1 MPYLFDPK
9 KKHIVIAHP
18 SRKDYYLKKKYKSP
32 YLDLT
37 VMSLPELRA
46 LFDYNYD
53 DRALRY
59 LLGKG
64 YKYLVAKGLLEAF
77 TAPDFEK
84 GVEVQKYSSLRNELI
99 MNKLLFKTAYPE
111 KTFENAS
118 ILISGYYNEG
128 EAIFKYIRRIPGM
141 LEVGFDVEEQK
152 DPSENEI
159 CKFIDPYEELHFV
172 YNKIAYDLDV
182 NKTPIDN
189 IYVYGLSGDYVP
201 LINEF
206 NKMYGFT
213 IGIKLKER
221 LYDQGI
227 YKHFREVYL
236 EKGLEDAIS
245 SMREK
250 YPEEKDG
257 DTIERF
263 AREFAVVFEKDPAKT
278 VSIYDDIAKEKEPY
292 DPKYKNMIKVLDEPV
307 CPPDAHLYCLNFSMG
322 TYPKVSDES
331 GLFSDKEKALIGLT
345 TSKEKSLND
354 SVRVDA
360 LLKSKSV
367 KLITFFELG
376 FDNHFFLSGFKTKYG
391 MKVISNPVAEDE
403 NGPYEY
409 AHDKGGFLFAA
420 LEDEYQNYL
429 TDDKRREAY
438 KKVSALDGYRKYD
451 YTFKGKKIL
460 RGKRR
465 YAASNLENYNLCPF
479 KYLLGNV
486 LYLDDSP
493 SDFRPRIGNVFHK
506 TLEMYHDDEAAFD
519 FNKAYDLA
527 ISYEEGLIPDPKA
540 NPHEKKVPFSEKEK
554 ALIENLRS
562 YCSKSLDFQKQY
574 EAGLKNP
581 KFLAEGTFNI
591 NFDDITVTGR
601 YDKVITFDF
610 NDERYALIVDYKTG
624 GAKFDE
630 AAFNEFG
637 LSLQLPIYAFALEK
651 EKANFDNAKIAG
663 LFISPILAYDLIKD
677 VKNMK
682 KTMAEI
688 DQSKSR
694 LMGLY
699 LSDMSFI
706 RVLDPGL
713 TSGNSTVIDGCE
725 IKKNDEGF
733 IQRAEFPKNK
743 TSEEFHALAE
753 KAEAIIREADTSI
766 MEGHFEIDPTI
777 VKGRKGPC
785 ESCPFHDVCFVDK
798 KKLTAK
804 NLSKNNMDPDSD
816 EDESDTITEEEE

>member
-1 MPYLFDPK
+1 MPYLFTPE

-18 SRKDYYLKKKYKSP
+18 SRKDYYLKKKHKSP
-32 YLDLT
+32 YLDVT

-53 DRALRY
+53 DRALRF

-64 YKYLVAKGLLEAF
+64 YKYLVAKDLLEAF
-77 TAPDFEK
+77 TAPYFDN
-84 GVEVQKYSSLRNELI
+84 GVEVKKYSSLRDELI
-99 MNKLLFKTAYPE
+99 KNHLLFKTAYPE
-111 KTFENAS
+111 KTFENAHV
-118 ILISGYYNEG
+118 LISGYYNEG
-128 EAIFKYIRRIPGM
+128 ETIIKYLNRVPGF
-141 LEVGFDVEEQK
+141 LQIDYEIEDHK
-152 DPSENEI
+152 DPSTNVI
-159 CKFIDPYEELHFV
+159 NKFVDPYEELHFV

-182 NKTPIDN
+182 NKTPIDI

-213 IGIKLKER
+213 IGIRLKER
-221 LYDQGI
+221 LFDQGV
-227 YKHFREVYL
+227 YKCFREAYL

-245 SMREK
+245 LMREK
-250 YPEEKDG
+250 YPEEKDT
-257 DTIERF
+257 DTIEKF

-278 VSIYDDIAKEKEPY
+278 VSIYDDIAKEKTPY
-292 DPKYKNMIKVLDEPV
+292 DRKYKNMIQVLDEPV
-307 CPPDAHLYCLNFSMG
+307 CPPDGHLYCLNFSMG

-360 LLKSKSV
+360 LLSNNSV

-376 FDNHFFLSGFKTKYG
+376 FDNHFFLSGSQTKYK

-403 NGPYEY
+403 DGPYEY
-409 AHDKGGFLFAA
+409 AHDRGGFLFAA

-438 KKVSALDGYRKYD
+438 KKISQLDGYRKYD
-451 YTFKGKKIL
+451 FTFKGKKIL
-460 RGKRR
+460 RSKRR
-465 YAASNLENYNLCPF
+465 YSASSLENYNSCPF
-479 KYLLGNV
+479 KYLLNNV

-493 SDFRPRIGNVFHK
+493 SFFPARIGNVFHK
-506 TLEMYHDDEAAFD
+506 TLEMYHTDPAFD
-519 FNKAYDLA
+519 FDKAYDLA
-527 ISYEEGLIPDPKA
+527 ISYEEGLIPDPKG
-540 NPHEKKVPFSEKEK
+540 NPHEKKVPFTKKEK

-581 KFLAEGTFNI
+581 KFLAEGAFNI
-591 NFDDITVTGR
+591 DFDDITVTGR

-610 NDERYALIVDYKTG
+610 NNERYALIIDYKTG
-624 GAKFDE
+624 GTKFDE
-630 AAFNEFG
+630 ASFNEFG

-651 EKANFDNAKIAG
+651 EKAAFDDAKIAG
-663 LFISPILAYDLIKD
+663 LFISPILAYDLVKD
-677 VKNMK
+677 AKNLK
-682 KTMAEI
+682 KSMAEI
-688 DQSKSR
+688 DQTNSR

-699 LSDMSFI
+699 LSDMSFV
-706 RVLDPGL
+706 RSLDPGL

-733 IQRAEFPKNK
+733 IQRSEFPKNK
-743 TSEEFHALAE
+743 TSEDFHALAE
-753 KAEAIIREADTSI
+753 KAEAIIREADTAI

-777 VKGRKGPC
+777 VKGRKNPC
-785 ESCPFHDVCFVDK
+785 DNCPFHDVCFVDK

-804 NLSKNNMDPDSD
+804 NLSKNNTDPDSD
-816 EDESDTITEEEE
+816 EDDAGDVIEEEE